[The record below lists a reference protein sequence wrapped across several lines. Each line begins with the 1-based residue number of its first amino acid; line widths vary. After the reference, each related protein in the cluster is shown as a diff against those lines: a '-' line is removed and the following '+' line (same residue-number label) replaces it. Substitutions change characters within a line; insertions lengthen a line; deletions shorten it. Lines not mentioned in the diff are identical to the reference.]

1 MNENKFW
8 ICIWVLLSITL
19 SFLFFLIAHYS
30 NKSEEK
36 IVDLIKS
43 GVNPIEA
50 HCAISMTQSN
60 SLVCMSLIKNKN

>member
-8 ICIWVLLSITL
+8 ICIWIIVSITL
-19 SFLFFLIAHYS
+19 SFLFFSIAYYS

-43 GVNPIEA
+43 GVNPIQA

-60 SLVCMSLIKNKN
+60 SLICMALINSKN